1 MNLHALNE
9 IINNHVEI
17 LEDTAS
23 QTNTDAA
30 TIVGIAKFAV
40 SNGYEKLSHNQKYH
54 FDNCIRPLIEN
65 IQCSGY
71 NHEFDESPTE
81 CYHILDDSDLVD
93 IIERVINI
101 VKVAKHEQIATLI
114 QKKYLCAIKGQLIG

>member
-81 CYHILDDSDLVD
+81 CYHILDDSDLV
-93 IIERVINI
+93 EYYR
-101 VKVAKHEQIATLI
+101 EGY
-114 QKKYLCAIKGQLIG
+114 KYCESCQARADSDAHSKEVFMRD